1 MATKKKS
8 TKKAVK
14 KTTAKKAT
22 KKVASTK
29 KKVAKKPVKKT
40 TATKKATAR
49 KTCKCA
55 EKSTPS
61 KGTYKIPIIQGA
73 NTYFKELGDSIN
85 RAARDGYGKI
95 EYYDN
100 DFGIRAQVKGKKIII
115 ETGFSNSFANIVESG
130 GYKICEYEPN
140 YKKLRGTESATRET
154 NDYDDVDED
163 DEDDEEEDDDDY

>member
-55 EKSTPS
+55 GKSTPS
-61 KGTYKIPIIQGA
+61 KGTYKIHKIDGA
-73 NTYFKELGDSIN
+73 SSYFRELASAIN
-85 RAARDGYGKI
+85 EAARDGYKKI

-100 DFGIRAQVKGKKIII
+100 DFGIRADVKGNKIII
-115 ETGFSNSFANIVESG
+115 ETGFSNTFAGRVEEG
-130 GYKICEYEPN
+130 GYKICEYEPS
-140 YKKLRGTESATRET
+140 KKLRGTESATQET
-154 NDYDDVDED
+154 NNYGDERDYEDE
-163 DEDDEEEDDDDY
+163 EDEEEDDDDY